1 MTHAGEHTRAAAKV
15 ERESG
20 LRGLPKVAAN
30 LKRNGSYIG
39 SYFKNL
45 ELALRR
51 FTCQPT
57 TTRAVRRLR

>member
-1 MTHAGEHTRAAAKV
+1 MTHAGEHTRAAAQV

-20 LRGLPKVAAN
+20 LRGLPKVGGESQKKWF
-30 LKRNGSYIG
+30 LG

>member
-51 FTCQPT
+51 F
-57 TTRAVRRLR
+57 

>member
-20 LRGLPKVAAN
+20 LRGLPKV
-30 LKRNGSYIG
+30 KKKW
-39 SYFKNL
+39 YFKNL